1 MENIVV
7 YVIEYNDEIKYVING
22 YKHYSSAARKLEI
35 YSKEAR
41 NYCLD
46 DDSVEVW
53 IDGNAEYFD
62 ANFYEDLDKSNE
74 LYIYVENERYYTNSL
89 FDITDSTV
97 YDNTMVKLLK
107 IDHDMFNKHTICG
120 LLDFL
125 RNL

>member
-1 MENIVV
+1 MENVVV
-7 YVIEYNDEIKYVING
+7 YVFEINNEIKYVING
-22 YKHYSSAARKLEI
+22 YKHYTRADRKLEI

-41 NYCLD
+41 NYCLG

-62 ANFYEDLDKSNE
+62 ADFYDDLDKSND
-74 LYIYVENERYYTNSL
+74 LYIYVENEHYYTNSL

-97 YDNTMVKLLK
+97 YDTAMVKLLK

-120 LLDFL
+120 LLDFF